1 MRQTA
6 SREYRPKMANP
17 QKEDGY
23 VPISNELLEAIVK
36 SHLLGAEYQ
45 VVFFV
50 IRKTY
55 GYNKKID
62 YISLTQFEIGT
73 ELSRPTIIKSL
84 KNLIAKNILVSNKP
98 SHFSIN
104 KDYDKWGSKSVFT
117 SKGVFTTTSKS
128 VFTEGSKSVF
138 THKRQLNT
146 KDNYFSKEKILS
158 TNIKKPMRKNSFKY
172 SENNHDDYFE
182 DVVNYDTTGEVV
194 KSKPKVSKNKTAVKL
209 IEIFGKMVEEKFNIK
224 RTSIKG
230 EYFTI
235 LNAMKEFS
243 GEEIINI
250 FDEWLSTPQE
260 PEVLVHLNRA
270 LSNTQLNNYK
280 IKNRGN

>member
-1 MRQTA
+1 M
-6 SREYRPKMANP
+6 K
-17 QKEDGY
+17 
-23 VPISNELLEAIVK
+23 
-36 SHLLGAEYQ
+36 
-45 VVFFV
+45 
-50 IRKTY
+50 
-55 GYNKKID
+55 
-62 YISLTQFEIGT
+62 
-73 ELSRPTIIKSL
+73 
-84 KNLIAKNILVSNKP
+84 
-98 SHFSIN
+98 
-104 KDYDKWGSKSVFT
+104 
-117 SKGVFTTTSKS
+117 
-128 VFTEGSKSVF
+128 
-138 THKRQLNT
+138 
-146 KDNYFSKEKILS
+146 
-158 TNIKKPMRKNSFKY
+158 KNSFRY
-172 SENNHDDYFE
+172 NENNHDDYFE
-182 DVVNYDTTGEVV
+182 DSVNYDTTGEIE
-194 KSKPKVSKNKTAVKL
+194 KSKPKVSKNKTAIKL